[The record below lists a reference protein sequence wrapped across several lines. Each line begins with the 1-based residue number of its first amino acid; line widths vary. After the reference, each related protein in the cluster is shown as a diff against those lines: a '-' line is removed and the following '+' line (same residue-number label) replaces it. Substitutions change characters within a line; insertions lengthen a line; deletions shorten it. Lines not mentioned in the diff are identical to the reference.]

1 MDMSTIEPDILPIP
15 IGESTFVSQANCGP
29 FTHAGSIRYAYDL
42 SLEIGRSITA
52 SRGGVVIELR
62 ESEPDGESTAIN
74 AANFRTYIADAELRL
89 GEPRLAV
96 LPLPVHDERW
106 RPEGLRR
113 GISAPLLRGDSRPR
127 PLVVSHPLPPRP
139 RGSS

>member
-1 MDMSTIEPDILPIP
+1 MGRNGPVPNDRAR
-15 IGESTFVSQANCGP
+15 FVPVELDAREAAELAP
-29 FTHAGSIRYAYDL
+29 FTLVALHDNW
-42 SLEIGRSITA
+42 
-52 SRGGVVIELR
+52 
-62 ESEPDGESTAIN
+62 STRRLN